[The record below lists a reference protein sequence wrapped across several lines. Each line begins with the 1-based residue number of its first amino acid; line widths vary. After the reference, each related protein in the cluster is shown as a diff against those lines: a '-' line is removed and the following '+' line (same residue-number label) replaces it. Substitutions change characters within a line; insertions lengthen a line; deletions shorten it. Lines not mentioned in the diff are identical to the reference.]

1 MRLPTM
7 SETVD
12 LTVVILTH
20 NEELNLPHALE
31 NVKGFAKKVVVLD
44 SHSTDRTVEI
54 AGSYGAKVYTRT
66 FDDFSRQRKFALEQI
81 HYNTEWLFVL
91 DADELLT
98 DQLKEE
104 IRKTISTSNKDAFFV
119 KRRFYWMGKW
129 IRRGYYPTWLLR
141 LGRAGCITCDDRP
154 INEHLVCRSG
164 NVGKLKE
171 DFIDYN
177 KKSLSEWI
185 SKHNLYSDQEASQ
198 LLLQDDS
205 KEIYKIWG
213 TQYERKRWLR
223 VRVWNKLP
231 PLIRP
236 FIYFFYR
243 YIFCLGFLD
252 GRKAFMYHFLH
263 AFLYRILIDF
273 KYLEKKWRNK

>member
-1 MRLPTM
+1 MNEKT
-7 SETVD
+7 D
-12 LTVVILTH
+12 ITVVILTY
-20 NEELNLPHALE
+20 NEEVNLPHALK
-31 NVKGFAKKVVVLD
+31 NVKDFAKQVVVLD

-54 AGSYGAKVYTRT
+54 AESYGAKVYTRP
-66 FDDFSRQRKFALEQI
+66 FDDFSRQRKYALEQI
-81 HYNTEWLFVL
+81 TYSTGWLFFL

-98 DQLKEE
+98 EQLKEE
-104 IRKTISTSNKDAFFV
+104 IRNVILKTDKDAFYI

-141 LGRAGCITCDDRP
+141 LGRTGYITCDNRP

-164 NVGKLKE
+164 NVGKLRE
-171 DFIDYN
+171 DFIDHN
-177 KKSLSEWI
+177 NKSLSDWI
-185 SKHNLYSDQEASQ
+185 SKHNIYSDKEAYQ
-198 LLLQDDS
+198 LELQDDS
-205 KEIYKIWG
+205 REIYKLWG

-223 VRVWNKLP
+223 FRVWNKLP
-231 PLIRP
+231 LLIRP
-236 FIYFFYR
+236 FIYFLYR

-252 GRKAFMYHFLH
+252 GKKAFMYHFLH

>member
-1 MRLPTM
+1 MT
-7 SETVD
+7 EKTN
-12 LTVVILTH
+12 LTVVILTY
-20 NEELNLPHALE
+20 NEEVNLPHALK
-31 NVKGFAKKVVVLD
+31 NVKEFAKKVVVLD

-54 AGSYGAKVYTRT
+54 AESYGAKVYTRP
-66 FDDFSRQRKFALEQI
+66 FDDFSRQRKYALEQI
-81 HYNTEWLFVL
+81 PYTTEWLFVL

-98 DQLKEE
+98 EQLKEE
-104 IRKTISTSNKDAFFV
+104 IRKIIVKTDKDAFYI
-119 KRRFYWMGKW
+119 KRRFYWKGKW

-141 LGRAGCITCDDRP
+141 LGRTGSITCDDRP
-154 INEHLVCRSG
+154 INEHLVCKSG

-177 KKSLSEWI
+177 RKSLTDWI
-185 SKHNLYSDQEASQ
+185 SKHNHYSDREACQ
-198 LLLQDDS
+198 LLSSDVS
-205 KEIYKIWG
+205 KEIYKLWG

-223 VRVWNKLP
+223 LKVWNKLP

-236 FIYFFYR
+236 FLYFSFR
-243 YIFCLGFLD
+243 YVLCLGFLD
-252 GRKAFMYHFLH
+252 GKKAFMYHFLH